1 MRKRLL
7 AAVLGVAAVLA
18 CTFVFGLSACA
29 EKGEVPDEP
38 VKDEPDNTE
47 PSDGDNEEPAKTY
60 KINCIEDDAYIITA
74 PEEAEEGEEVTV
86 TVQLDDVDNYIE
98 RVTYDRYNAEYTP
111 GYDCEPDKDGGYTF
125 TMPDFDVELKV
136 EVGTFEEV
144 LKGGMSGFAEFVS
157 ERTISAD
164 SGEARLIVK
173 IGAGKRYNVGATVI
187 SSNQSVIPAEAV
199 TTEVSRPQTEIDSIA
214 IVVDTSLI
222 SKGVSWFVIDVID
235 FQAQTYST
243 RLVVRLTVN

>member
-1 MRKRLL
+1 MKKFLGLVLICVLCVSTAYL
-7 AAVLGVAAVLA
+7 ALA
-18 CTFVFGLSACA
+18 CKRS
-29 EKGEVPDEP
+29 
-38 VKDEPDNTE
+38 E

-111 GYDCEPDKDGGYTF
+111 GYDCEPAKDGGYTF

-144 LKGGMSGFAEFVS
+144 LKGGMSGFAEFIS
-157 ERTISAD
+157 GRTISAD
-164 SGEARLIVK
+164 SVESEECPIHKTLL
-173 IGAGKRYNVGATVI
+173 GAGALIIENLRGLDALPEGETFLLAALPMPLADAEGA
-187 SSNQSVIPAEAV
+187 PARV
-199 TTEVSRPQTEIDSIA
+199 TA
-214 IVVDTSLI
+214 ILE
-222 SKGVSWFVIDVID
+222 
-235 FQAQTYST
+235 
-243 RLVVRLTVN
+243 N